1 MIRALL
7 AASLSLCFLVA
18 SGARADE
25 DPEPDADTDRRP
37 RYQCE
42 DDSTRLLDFF
52 SIDRSDDVTR
62 MRILQVLFVE
72 LFGMCDAGED
82 EFQLRIVDMPF
93 VTLWERNVDHGF
105 REMEAIG
112 VPFIKLFRRESEQDG
127 TSLTDVLRLP
137 LIGSLYRSER
147 TPDSRRQQILFFIRL
162 RSEHTPQAPGADPDP
177 EPN

>member
-7 AASLSLCFLVA
+7 ATCLSLCFLVA

-25 DPEPDADTDRRP
+25 DPEPAADADMRRP

-42 DDSTRLLDFF
+42 EDSTRLLDFF

-93 VTLWERNVDHGF
+93 VTLWERNVDHGY

-112 VPFIKLFRRESEQDG
+112 VPFIKLFRRESEKDG
-127 TSLTDVLRLP
+127 TSLTDVLHLP

-162 RSEHTPQAPGADPDP
+162 RSEHATPDPDADPHVD
-177 EPN
+177 